1 MKFNMILSIVKDCVL
16 PLTALCISI
25 AAMYISLKQ
34 KKISEKQYCDDH
46 ERTRR
51 TNTVDILFKWTD
63 KLTAKNATARKFA
76 ESLSEEN
83 LMSII
88 ECKSFTIANTPHNRR
103 CVEILNENC
112 KLEDDAKEIK
122 IDSVMSTKLRW
133 ELVSYLNALEFV
145 LVGWID
151 NVVDKDIIE
160 QEFEY
165 LFDHYNGGLRTVRK
179 ITRGCYPC
187 IDAFEEEML
196 KKRTNILK
204 KKIQLGRES
213 AKCNDDL

>member
-1 MKFNMILSIVKDCVL
+1 MCSIIGWEIFRDCIL
-16 PLTALCISI
+16 PATALIVSVI
-25 AAMYISLKQ
+25 ALSISLKQ
-34 KKISEKQYCDDH
+34 KKISVKQYCDDH

-51 TNTVDILFKWTD
+51 TNTVDVLFRWTD

-83 LMSII
+83 LMAII
-88 ECKSFTIANTPHNRR
+88 ECKSFKLANTPHNRR
-103 CVEILNENC
+103 CVEILNENHS
-112 KLEDDAKEIK
+112 EMENNQQEIE
-122 IDSVMSTKLRW
+122 IDSVVSTKIRW
-133 ELVSYLNALEFV
+133 ELISYLNALEFV

-151 NVVDKDIIE
+151 NVVDRDIIE

-179 ITRGCYPC
+179 IMRGCYPC

-196 KKRTNILK
+196 KKRTNILE
-204 KKIQLGRES
+204 KKIQLGREES
-213 AKCNDDL
+213 TN